1 LQGGAKGAAV
11 FINHHNH
18 QLLPEAIMNEEI
30 LLTKEGY
37 DAKVAELDELVTVKR
52 PEIAERLKEAISYGD
67 ISENAEYDSAKNEQA
82 ELEEKIIVI
91 ENIIKHAKIISSKGS
106 RVDKDKV
113 TLGRKVKVKNGKE
126 QSEYTIVGSAEADPF
141 EGKLSNESP
150 VGAALLGAK
159 VGEKVIVTLPDGST
173 AKYEILSVG

>member
-1 LQGGAKGAAV
+1 
-11 FINHHNH
+11 
-18 QLLPEAIMNEEI
+18 MNEEI

-37 DAKVAELDELVTVKR
+37 DAKVAELDELITVKR

-82 ELEEKIIVI
+82 ELEEMISVI
-91 ENIIKHAKIISSKGS
+91 ENIIKHAKIIDSRSIRAEKG
-106 RVDKDKV
+106 KV
-113 TLGRKVKVKNGKE
+113 TLGRKVKVKSGRE

-141 EGKLSNESP
+141 AGKLSNESP

-159 VGEKVIVTLPDGST
+159 VGDKVTVTLPDGST
-173 AKYEILSVG
+173 SKYEILSAG

>member
-1 LQGGAKGAAV
+1 
-11 FINHHNH
+11 
-18 QLLPEAIMNEEI
+18 MNEEI

-37 DAKVAELDELVTVKR
+37 DAKVAELEELVTVKR
-52 PEIAERLKEAISYGD
+52 PEVAERLKEAISYGD

-82 ELEEKIIVI
+82 ELEENISVI
-91 ENIIKHAKIISSKGS
+91 ENIIKHAKIIDNKSVRGE
-106 RVDKDKV
+106 KDKV
-113 TLGRKVKVKNGKE
+113 TLGRKVKVKSGRE

-141 EGKLSNESP
+141 AGKLSNESP

-159 VGEKVIVTLPDGST
+159 VGAKVMVTLPDGSI

>member
-1 LQGGAKGAAV
+1 
-11 FINHHNH
+11 
-18 QLLPEAIMNEEI
+18 MNEEI

-37 DAKVAELDELVTVKR
+37 DAKVAELDELITVKR

-82 ELEEKIIVI
+82 ELEEQISVI
-91 ENIIKHAKIISSKGS
+91 ENIIKHAKIIDSKSVRGE
-106 RVDKDKV
+106 KDKV
-113 TLGRKVKVKNGKE
+113 MLGRKVKVKSGRE
-126 QSEYTIVGSAEADPF
+126 QNEYTIVGSAEADPF
-141 EGKLSNESP
+141 AGKLSNESP

-173 AKYEILSVG
+173 SRYEILSVG

>member
-1 LQGGAKGAAV
+1 
-11 FINHHNH
+11 
-18 QLLPEAIMNEEI
+18 MNEEI

-37 DAKVAELDELVTVKR
+37 EAKVAELDELITVKR

-82 ELEEKIIVI
+82 ELEEKINVI
-91 ENIIKHAKIISSKGS
+91 ENIIKHAKIIDSRSSRGE
-106 RVDKDKV
+106 KDKV
-113 TLGRKVKVKNGKE
+113 TLGRKVKVKNGRE
-126 QSEYTIVGSAEADPF
+126 QHEYTIVGSAEADPF

-159 VGEKVIVTLPDGST
+159 VGEKVMVTLPDGST
-173 AKYEILSVG
+173 SRYEILSVG